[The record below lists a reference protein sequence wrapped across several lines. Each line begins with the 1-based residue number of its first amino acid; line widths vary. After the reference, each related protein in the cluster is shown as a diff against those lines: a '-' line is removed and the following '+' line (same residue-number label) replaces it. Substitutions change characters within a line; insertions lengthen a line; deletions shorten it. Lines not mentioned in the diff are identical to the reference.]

1 MAREMKDSG
10 IEWIGEIPKEWEL
23 IRMKACILQRNSGA
37 WGNEANGTE
46 GDVICLRIAD
56 FNYPMFKFKDTDE
69 ELLTKRNYNASII
82 EDLLLHKGDILIE
95 KSGGGEKTPVGRTVI
110 FDKSYRA
117 VYANF
122 CDRLRCKKIILP
134 QFMQY
139 IFVTFYTNR
148 YIWNYIKQTTGIQNL
163 DLTAML
169 ASERIALPS
178 IIEQQRIV
186 NSLNTYCTELDNVLE
201 KTRASIEEYKKL
213 KQAVITQA
221 VTKGIRG
228 DREMKDSGV
237 EWIGTIPTEWGLIPF
252 RHVLKERQEK
262 NSPIKSVE
270 RLSLSIDLGVTLYA
284 EKTTNLDRFKDDFEQ
299 YKLAYEGDLV
309 MNSMNMIVGA
319 TGVSDYFGCV
329 SPVYYTFYD
338 ELEDH
343 VTAKYCEYIFRS
355 KTMLRVLYS
364 LGKGIYAIVRGDD
377 RVNTCRLKVSK
388 EDLKSII
395 IPVPPVEEQREI
407 VNYLKKKCLAIDE
420 LIAKKEQYLSEIEN
434 YKKSL
439 IYEYVTGKKEVP
451 QNC

>member
-10 IEWIGEIPKEWEL
+10 IKWV
-23 IRMKACILQRNSGA
+23 
-37 WGNEANGTE
+37 
-46 GDVICLRIAD
+46 GDIAFD
-56 FNYPMFKFKDTDE
+56 FYMLKLK
-69 ELLTKRNYNASII
+69 YASII
-82 EDLLLHKGDILIE
+82 LDQFRKPVTADQRNQEGEMLYDYYGASGAIDKINDYTIDDHVMLIGEDGANLKMRNLPLMYEVNGKAWINNHAHILKPKQGMDFYYLFYVLEAIDINPYITGSAQPKLSQENLKNIWIPVPDVNIQKEIVRCIKG
-95 KSGGGEKTPVGRTVI
+95 
-110 FDKSYRA
+110 A
-117 VYANF
+117 
-122 CDRLRCKKIILP
+122 C
-134 QFMQY
+134 M
-139 IFVTFYTNR
+139 
-148 YIWNYIKQTTGIQNL
+148 
-163 DLTAML
+163 
-169 ASERIALPS
+169 
-178 IIEQQRIV
+178 
-186 NSLNTYCTELDNVLE
+186 ELDNVIE

-213 KQAVITQA
+213 KQAVITKA
-221 VTKGIRG
+221 VTKGIIG
-228 DREMKDSGV
+228 NREMKDSSV
-237 EWIGTIPTEWGLIPF
+237 EWIGSIPIGWKLIPF
-252 RHVLKERQEK
+252 RHVLKERQVK
-262 NSPIKSVE
+262 NSPIKSEE

-395 IPVPPVEEQREI
+395 IPIPPVEEQREI

-420 LIAKKEQYLSEIEN
+420 LIAKKEQYLSEVEN

-451 QNC
+451 EE

>member
-10 IEWIGEIPKEWEL
+10 IEWIGEIPKEWEIRNIRNLFSFGKGLNITKENLKEHGVAVISYGQIHSKLNPFYKIADDL
-23 IRMKACILQRNSGA
+23 IRFVDESYLKTSNLSLVNQGDFIFADTSEDIQGCGNFIYVDGQQTMFAGYYTIILRSLAPKDNKFFAFLFMSDCWRKQIR
-37 WGNEANGTE
+37 ECVNG
-46 GDVICLRIAD
+46 VKL
-56 FNYPMFKFKDTDE
+56 F
-69 ELLTKRNYNASII
+69 SISQKLI
-82 EDLLLHKGDILIE
+82 KKTSILIPPEDE
-95 KSGGGEKTPVGRTVI
+95 KV
-110 FDKSYRA
+110 
-117 VYANF
+117 
-122 CDRLRCKKIILP
+122 
-134 QFMQY
+134 
-139 IFVTFYTNR
+139 
-148 YIWNYIKQTTGIQNL
+148 
-163 DLTAML
+163 
-169 ASERIALPS
+169 
-178 IIEQQRIV
+178 RIV
-186 NSLNTYCTELDNVLE
+186 NYLEEHSATIDNVLE
-201 KTRASIEEYKKL
+201 KIRASIEEYKKL
-213 KQAVITQA
+213 KQAVIAQA

-228 DREMKDSGV
+228 NREMKDSGV
-237 EWIGTIPTEWGLIPF
+237 EWIGEIPIEWELVPF

-355 KTMLRVLYS
+355 KTMFRVLYS

-451 QNC
+451 QKYQV

>member
-10 IEWIGEIPKEWEL
+10 VEWIREIPKEWEIKKL
-23 IRMKACILQRNSGA
+23 KYLSLFQQEKYNEVYEDLVYIGLENVESWSGIYIETDSIYDKSQSLVFHNNDILWGKLRPYLAKVYQCTNMGCCSSEFCVISLDKMSDIRFFWYLLVSPTFVDTVNRSTYGTKMPR
-37 WGNEANGTE
+37 AN
-46 GDVICLRIAD
+46 AD
-56 FNYPMFKFKDTDE
+56 F
-69 ELLTKRNYNASII
+69 
-82 EDLLLHKGDILIE
+82 
-95 KSGGGEKTPVGRTVI
+95 
-110 FDKSYRA
+110 
-117 VYANF
+117 
-122 CDRLRCKKIILP
+122 
-134 QFMQY
+134 
-139 IFVTFYTNR
+139 
-148 YIWNYIKQTTGIQNL
+148 IKNMHVPI
-163 DLTAML
+163 
-169 ASERIALPS
+169 PS
-178 IIEQQRIV
+178 IIEQSIISQF
-186 NSLNTYCTELDNVLE
+186 LDNKCKEIDNILT

-228 DREMKDSGV
+228 NREMKDSGV
-237 EWIGTIPTEWGLIPF
+237 EWIGEIPIEWELVPF

-451 QNC
+451 QKYQA

>member
-10 IEWIGEIPKEWEL
+10 VEWIGEIPKEWEIRNIRNLFSFGKGLNITKENLKEHGVAVISYGQIHSKLNPFYKIADDL
-23 IRMKACILQRNSGA
+23 IRFVDESYLKTSNLSLVNQGDFIFADTSEDIQGCGNFIYVDGQQTMFAGYHTIILRSLAPKDNKFFAFLFMSDCWRKQIR
-37 WGNEANGTE
+37 ECVNG
-46 GDVICLRIAD
+46 VKL
-56 FNYPMFKFKDTDE
+56 F
-69 ELLTKRNYNASII
+69 SISQKLI
-82 EDLLLHKGDILIE
+82 KKTSILIPPEDE
-95 KSGGGEKTPVGRTVI
+95 KV
-110 FDKSYRA
+110 
-117 VYANF
+117 
-122 CDRLRCKKIILP
+122 
-134 QFMQY
+134 
-139 IFVTFYTNR
+139 
-148 YIWNYIKQTTGIQNL
+148 
-163 DLTAML
+163 
-169 ASERIALPS
+169 
-178 IIEQQRIV
+178 RIV
-186 NSLNTYCTELDNVLE
+186 NYLEEHSATIDNVLE
-201 KTRASIEEYKKL
+201 KIRASIEEYKKL
-213 KQAVITQA
+213 KQAVIAQA

-237 EWIGTIPTEWGLIPF
+237 EWIGEIPIEWEIVPF

-395 IPVPPVEEQREI
+395 TPVPPVEEQREI

-451 QNC
+451 QKYQA

>member
-1 MAREMKDSG
+1 MARKMKDSG
-10 IEWIGEIPKEWEL
+10 VEWIGEIPIGWGTPKIINRFDFIGSGTTPRTYEDNYYVDGEINWIQSGDLHDKYLISTSKKITQMAFDRTSALKMYFPQYLVMAMYGASVGNLSIATIEACTNQACCVLTGEKDHLRYMYYVLMAAKEYL
-23 IRMKACILQRNSGA
+23 VYSAIG
-37 WGNEANGTE
+37 GTQPNISQN
-46 GDVICLRIAD
+46 VIKNLRIPI
-56 FNYPMFKFKDTDE
+56 PM
-69 ELLTKRNYNASII
+69 I
-82 EDLLLHKGDILIE
+82 
-95 KSGGGEKTPVGRTVI
+95 V
-110 FDKSYRA
+110 
-117 VYANF
+117 
-122 CDRLRCKKIILP
+122 
-134 QFMQY
+134 
-139 IFVTFYTNR
+139 
-148 YIWNYIKQTTGIQNL
+148 
-163 DLTAML
+163 
-169 ASERIALPS
+169 
-178 IIEQQRIV
+178 EQQKIAYV
-186 NSLNTYCTELDNVLE
+186 LDKKFEELDNVLE
-201 KTRASIEEYKKL
+201 KTRASIEEYRKL

-228 DREMKDSGV
+228 NREMKDSGV

-284 EKTTNLDRFKDDFEQ
+284 EKTTNLDRFKEDFEQ
-299 YKLAYEGDLV
+299 YKLAHEGDLV

-407 VNYLKKKCLAIDE
+407 VSYLGKKCEEIDKI
-420 LIAKKEQYLSEIEN
+420 IAKKEQYLSEIEN

-451 QNC
+451 QKYQA

>member
-10 IEWIGEIPKEWEL
+10 IEWIGEIPKDWEIKKLKYLSLFQQEKYDKVYGDL
-23 IRMKACILQRNSGA
+23 IYIGLENVESWSGIYVETDSEYDKSQSLIFQKNNIL
-37 WGNEANGTE
+37 WGKLRPYLAKVYQCTNMGCCSSEFCVISLDKMSDIRFFWYLLISPTFVDAVNRSTYGTKMPRAN
-46 GDVICLRIAD
+46 AD
-56 FNYPMFKFKDTDE
+56 F
-69 ELLTKRNYNASII
+69 
-82 EDLLLHKGDILIE
+82 
-95 KSGGGEKTPVGRTVI
+95 
-110 FDKSYRA
+110 
-117 VYANF
+117 
-122 CDRLRCKKIILP
+122 
-134 QFMQY
+134 
-139 IFVTFYTNR
+139 
-148 YIWNYIKQTTGIQNL
+148 IKNMHVPI
-163 DLTAML
+163 
-169 ASERIALPS
+169 PS
-178 IIEQQRIV
+178 IIEQSIISRF
-186 NSLNTYCTELDNVLE
+186 LDNKCKVIDNILT
-201 KTRASIEEYKKL
+201 KIRASIEEYRKL

-221 VTKGIRG
+221 VTKGIKG
-228 DREMKDSGV
+228 NREMKDSGV
-237 EWIGTIPTEWGLIPF
+237 EWIGSIPIGWELVPF
-252 RHVLKERQEK
+252 RHVLRERQEN
-262 NSPIKSVE
+262 NSPIKSEE

-299 YKLAYEGDLV
+299 YKLAHEGDLV

-388 EDLKSII
+388 EDLKGII

-407 VNYLKKKCLAIDE
+407 VSYLKKKCSAIDE

-434 YKKSL
+434 YKKTL

>member
-10 IEWIGEIPKEWEL
+10 VEWIGEMPREWEIRNIRNLFSFGKGLNITKENLKEHGVAVISYGQIHSKLNPFYKISDDL
-23 IRMKACILQRNSGA
+23 IWFVDESYLKTGNLSLVNQGDFIFADTSEDVQGCGNFIYVDRQQTLFAGYHTIILRSLAPNDNKFFAFLFMSDCWRKQIR
-37 WGNEANGTE
+37 ECVNG
-46 GDVICLRIAD
+46 VKL
-56 FNYPMFKFKDTDE
+56 F
-69 ELLTKRNYNASII
+69 SISQKLI
-82 EDLLLHKGDILIE
+82 KKTSILIPPEDE
-95 KSGGGEKTPVGRTVI
+95 KV
-110 FDKSYRA
+110 
-117 VYANF
+117 
-122 CDRLRCKKIILP
+122 
-134 QFMQY
+134 
-139 IFVTFYTNR
+139 
-148 YIWNYIKQTTGIQNL
+148 
-163 DLTAML
+163 
-169 ASERIALPS
+169 
-178 IIEQQRIV
+178 RIV
-186 NSLNTYCTELDNVLE
+186 NHLEEHCATIDNVLE
-201 KTRASIEEYKKL
+201 KIRASIEEYKKL

-228 DREMKDSGV
+228 NKEMKDSGV
-237 EWIGTIPTEWGLIPF
+237 EWIGSIPIGWKLIPF

-262 NSPIKSVE
+262 NSPVKSKE

-355 KTMLRVLYS
+355 KTMFRVLYS

-451 QNC
+451 QKYQV